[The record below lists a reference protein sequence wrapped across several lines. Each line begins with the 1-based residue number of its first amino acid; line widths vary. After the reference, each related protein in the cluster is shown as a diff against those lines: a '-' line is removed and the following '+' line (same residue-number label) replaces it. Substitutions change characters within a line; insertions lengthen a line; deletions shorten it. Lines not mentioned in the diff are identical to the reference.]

1 MITNRSK
8 IAIIGAGFVGAA
20 AAYALAVKNMASE
33 LVLIDVNADKAQG
46 EAMDIAHGLSF
57 MGEMYIHAGG
67 YEEVKD
73 SDIIIVTAGL
83 NRKPGETRLQLAQ
96 KNVAI
101 AREMTR
107 EIMKHYTTGVIL
119 VVSNPVDIITYAILK
134 NTNLSENQVFGSGTM
149 LDSARLRSR
158 LAEHV
163 GLNSK
168 NIHAY
173 VFGEHGDTSMI
184 PWSLT
189 TIAGMEMSKYCT
201 YICDQNN
208 RCGKTELK
216 EIEEDVRTAGA
227 QVIALKGA
235 TFYAIALSVRRICE
249 CILRDTDS
257 VMTVSAMIHNQYGIN
272 DVCLSLP
279 FVVGA
284 QGIRR
289 AVVPPLTKDEEDLLH
304 KSADA
309 LKQVISQLEI

>member
-73 SDIIIVTAGL
+73 SDIIVVTAGL

-101 AREMTR
+101 AKDMTR

-119 VVSNPVDIITYAILK
+119 VVSNPVDIITQVIQEESGLPMGRVFGTGSVLDTARFRFM
-134 NTNLSENQVFGSGTM
+134 LSEAIGV
-149 LDSARLRSR
+149 DVR
-158 LAEHV
+158 
-163 GLNSK
+163 
-168 NIHAY
+168 NIHAFI
-173 VFGEHGDTSMI
+173 VGEHGDSQF
-184 PWSLT
+184 PAWSAVR
-189 TIAGMEMSKYCT
+189 IAGISLDEYCRNLN
-201 YICDQNN
+201 IQID
-208 RCGKTELK
+208 K
-216 EIEEDVRTAGA
+216 EKIEHDVKVAGA
-227 QVIALKGA
+227 EVIKRKGA
-235 TFYAIALSVRRICE
+235 TYYAIASVIAKISEVVLKDQRA
-249 CILRDTDS
+249 ILNVSS
-257 VMTVSAMIHNQYGIN
+257 VQRGIFGLDN
-272 DVCLSLP
+272 VALSLP
-279 FVVGA
+279 SIVGRGGVL
-284 QGIRR
+284 QSIEY
-289 AVVPPLTKDEEDLLH
+289 TFTDEEMGRLL

-309 LKQVISQLEI
+309 IKETMASL

>member
-1 MITNRSK
+1 MKKGKKITILGTGN
-8 IAIIGAGFVGAA
+8 VGATI
-20 AAYALAVKNMASE
+20 AYTLAIDGMASE
-33 LVLIDVNADKAQG
+33 ILLIDINEKKAKG
-46 EAMDIAHGLSF
+46 EAMDIFQGTPFCAPVN
-57 MGEMYIHAGG
+57 IHAGD
-67 YEEVKD
+67 YEEAVD
-73 SDIIIVTAGL
+73 SDVVIVTVGL
-83 NRKPGETRLQLAQ
+83 ARKPGQTRIDLAQ
-96 KNVAI
+96 ANVNIIKSVMPQITRYAPDAI
-101 AREMTR
+101 
-107 EIMKHYTTGVIL
+107 YV

-189 TIAGMEMSKYCT
+189 TIAGMEMNKYCT
-201 YICDQNN
+201 YICEQNN
-208 RCGKTELK
+208 RCGKAELK

-289 AVVPPLTKDEEDLLH
+289 TIVPPLTEEEEALLH

-309 LKQVISQLEI
+309 LKEVISQLEI

>member
-1 MITNRSK
+1 MKKGKKITILGTGN
-8 IAIIGAGFVGAA
+8 VGATI
-20 AAYALAVKNMASE
+20 AYTLAIDGMASE
-33 LVLIDVNADKAQG
+33 ILLIDINDKKAKG
-46 EAMDIAHGLSF
+46 EAMDIFQGTPFCAPVN
-57 MGEMYIHAGG
+57 IHAGD
-67 YEEVKD
+67 YEEAVD
-73 SDIIIVTAGL
+73 SDVVIVTVGL
-83 NRKPGETRLQLAQ
+83 ARKPGQTRIDLAQ
-96 KNVAI
+96 ANVNIIKSVMPQITRYAPDAI
-101 AREMTR
+101 
-107 EIMKHYTTGVIL
+107 YV

-235 TFYAIALSVRRICE
+235 TFYASALSVRRICE